1 MDLSESPEH
10 ALLRES
16 VAQLGAKY
24 GHAYFVEKAKS
35 GGKTDELWA
44 EAGKA
49 GFLGVAVPEEYGGG
63 GGGIT
68 ELAIVAE
75 ELAAAGCSLL
85 LIVVSPA
92 ICATVIAKFGTL
104 EQRQRWLP
112 GFADGS
118 VKMAFAITEP
128 DAGSNAHRLTT
139 TARRDG
145 DDWL

>member
-1 MDLSESPEH
+1 MDFSESPEH

-68 ELAIVAE
+68 ELAIVCE
-75 ELAAAGCSLL
+75 ELAAAGCPLL
-85 LIVVSPA
+85 LLVVSPA
-92 ICATVIAKFGTL
+92 IVATILARHGTP
-104 EQRQRWLP
+104 EQRQRHLP
-112 GFADGS
+112 GIAAGTEKI
-118 VKMAFAITEP
+118 VFAITEP
-128 DAGSNAHRLTT
+128 EAG
-139 TARRDG
+139 
-145 DDWL
+145 